1 MEEVT
6 NVSFGIDLVLI
17 LRNGGVLRRVLIK
30 ELSPL
35 FFITLNL
42 INNVLE
48 EARELVVELM
58 LREGQNIEPHL
69 LIHPGELLVT
79 VIYA

>member
-17 LRNGGVLRRVLIK
+17 LWNGGVLRRVLIK

-48 EARELVVELM
+48 EARELSHEH
-58 LREGQNIEPHL
+58 RKPQI
-69 LIHPGELLVT
+69 
-79 VIYA
+79 